1 MCTCCWWLLVVYL
14 SGCWEKHEKQLNLK
28 RRLFNAG
35 LIVLSTALQWD
46 EVHLKKRQF
55 ASESLRAWEGLR
67 HPIHCSCLLL
77 FWEQCTCLAQS
88 PAPILAP
95 TNPHVSSTNRGVWAL
110 SCTSNHWTRLLVKAR
125 RQATLNCTGK
135 PDACHKKW
143 YWTQH
148 HCNCRLWVNNATSS
162 NSWNSI
168 CHSLASSKILKAL
181 YAQKFWNSV
190 NDHLLQPQTH
200 LPLFCS
206 AKCRC
211 CKKMC
216 KFCPKGNFM
225 LSSPVSQ
232 NLWTPKNPWRK
243 TIYLI

>member
-1 MCTCCWWLLVVYL
+1 MWC
-14 SGCWEKHEKQLNLK
+14 
-28 RRLFNAG
+28 
-35 LIVLSTALQWD
+35 D
-46 EVHLKKRQF
+46 EVHLTKWQF
-55 ASESLRAWEGLR
+55 ASKSLRLERVWG
-67 HPIHCSCLLL
+67 IHCSCLLL

-110 SCTSNHWTRLLVKAR
+110 SCTSKHWTRLLVKAR
-125 RQATLNCTGK
+125 RQATLNCPGK
-135 PDACHKKW
+135 PDACHKKVILNPASLQLQTLSHQSNFLQHLKFPLPFIGLFKG
-143 YWTQH
+143 TQ
-148 HCNCRLWVNNATSS
+148 SS
-162 NSWNSI
+162 VQ
-168 CHSLASSKILKAL
+168 L

-190 NDHLLQPQTH
+190 NNYLLQPQTH

-243 TIYLI
+243 TIDLI